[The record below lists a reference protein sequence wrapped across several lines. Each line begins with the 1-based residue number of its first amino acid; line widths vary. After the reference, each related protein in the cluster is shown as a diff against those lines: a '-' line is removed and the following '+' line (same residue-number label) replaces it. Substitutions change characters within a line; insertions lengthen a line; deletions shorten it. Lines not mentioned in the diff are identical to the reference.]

1 MFSTGRKNRENF
13 GQEIVLGN
21 LSRKLMN
28 VVRLGLIFLLGFILS
43 FIVFLILNNS
53 VILPQLKNMVQLF
66 PNFIKKKEVLFVIV
80 EQLGLIF

>member
-28 VVRLGLIFLLGFILS
+28 VVRLGLIFLLEIGRAS
-43 FIVFLILNNS
+43 CRERVS
-53 VILPQLKNMVQLF
+53 SPV
-66 PNFIKKKEVLFVIV
+66 
-80 EQLGLIF
+80 